1 MILLWGAL
9 HDSPLAEVLQELD
22 LRDTPYLLIN
32 QANILESKIEL
43 DTDCRIKGKIN
54 YLSKEYDSG
63 MFKSA
68 YIRTYDFTEE
78 DGYNITDRNDPLF
91 MNAIRF
97 EQDMGIMLDNHPGR
111 IVNRLSNCFSNS
123 SKPFQ
128 MDVIK
133 AHGFDV
139 PETIITSSP
148 QYAKDLL
155 SKHNKI
161 IYKSI
166 SSYRS
171 IVSCITAK
179 EVARLD
185 DICWCPTQFQQYI
198 SGNDYRVHVLHDKI
212 FTTKIISS
220 ESDYR
225 YAKDTQLTDFKLPAA
240 IEEKCFC
247 LTQSLG
253 LHFSGIDLRNNGND
267 QWYCF
272 EVNPSPGY
280 TYFSNATG
288 QKITSELVDYLLN
301 APALAQPIP
310 YFN

>member
-1 MILLWGAL
+1 MVLLWGAL
-9 HDSPLAEVLQELD
+9 HDSPLTEVLSELD
-22 LRDTPYLLIN
+22 LRDKPYLLIN
-32 QANILESKIEL
+32 QANILESGIEL
-43 DTDCRIKGKIN
+43 DSACCIQGKIN
-54 YLSKEYDSG
+54 YLGKAYDTGIFQSV
-63 MFKSA
+63 

-78 DGYNITDRNDPLF
+78 ANFNITDRNDPLF
-91 MNAIRF
+91 MNAVRF
-97 EQDMGIMLDNHPGR
+97 EQDMGVMLDNHPGR

-128 MDVIK
+128 MDIIR
-133 AHGFDV
+133 AHGFSV

-148 QYAKDLL
+148 KYAKEFLV
-155 SKHNKI
+155 KHHKI

-171 IVSCITAK
+171 IVSCITEK
-179 EVARLD
+179 ETGRLD
-185 DICWCPTQFQQYI
+185 DICWCPTQFQSYV
-198 SGNDYRVHVLHDKI
+198 SGNDYRVHVLNDKI
-212 FTTKIISS
+212 FTTKIVSS

-225 YAKDTQLTDFKLPAA
+225 YAKDTQLINFKLPAA
-240 IEEKCFC
+240 IEEKCFL

-253 LHFSGIDLRNNGND
+253 LNFSGIDLRNNGDD

-288 QKITSELVDYLLN
+288 QNITPELVNYLLET
-301 APALAQPIP
+301 PS
-310 YFN
+310 